1 MTLETLDDLSL
12 LHLASFLDDTDI
24 LALSSMNRRLFDL
37 LSNEQKI
44 WKRLLIQHD
53 LTISAAIEAAAI
65 DSSLAGCH
73 QKKLYL
79 LCRKVQNNFKRGK
92 CTKLPQPTSSATLY
106 PWVGQDRVFWLDW
119 PERFVEFFNA
129 SILPTLILQ
138 EWDGTTKKSRK
149 RIIQSPETLSRFS
162 KLKLLVNLEQS
173 VVILVVDQPHGIM
186 HSILDDIRGNSTRRK
201 LIAIDIG
208 SEDLRVL
215 WCHSF
220 GVVKDRVFMSGAKIC
235 SVSRTRIQFLN
246 VRTGEQTSMDI
257 SRHQFLKL
265 FYNIGDPIVKN
276 MNI

>member
-1 MTLETLDDLSL
+1 MALGTLDDLSL
-12 LHLASFLDDTDI
+12 LHIASLLNDKDL
-24 LALSSMNRRLFDL
+24 LALSSMNRRLFHL

-53 LTISAAIEAAAI
+53 MTISAAIETAAFN
-65 DSSLAGCH
+65 SSLTGCY

-79 LCRKVQNNFKRGK
+79 LCRKVQNNIQTGK
-92 CTKLPQPTSSATLY
+92 CTKLALPPSSATLY
-106 PWVGQDRVFWLDW
+106 PWVGHDRVFWLDW

-138 EWDGTTKKSRK
+138 EWDGTTKMFRT
-149 RIIQSPETLSRFS
+149 RTFQVPETLSRFS

-173 VVILVVDQPHGIM
+173 VVVLVVDQPHGIM
-186 HSILDDIRGNSTRRK
+186 HSILDDISGNSTRRK
-201 LIAIDIG
+201 LIALDIG
-208 SEDLRVL
+208 SQDLRVL
-215 WCHSF
+215 WSHSF

-257 SRHQFLKL
+257 SRQRFFLKL
-265 FYNIGDPIVKN
+265 TLHWGSEYKTSE
-276 MNI
+276 